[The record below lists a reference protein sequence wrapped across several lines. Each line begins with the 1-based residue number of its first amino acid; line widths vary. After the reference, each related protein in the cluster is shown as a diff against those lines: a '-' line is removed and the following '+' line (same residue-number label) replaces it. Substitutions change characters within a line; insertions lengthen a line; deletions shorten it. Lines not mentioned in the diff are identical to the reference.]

1 MTTEFDLRLALACA
15 ALRSGHDAKAI
26 PGLLRLGLDFVLTG
40 KLPAMDSE
48 AGLQPPGPYPVAKET
63 AQLAAKPAE
72 AVLQTAAVQS
82 AAVQLVGAQSAGVQS
97 AAIQATA
104 EQASAGKPQKQ
115 GVTSPNGTYLQPY
128 QVRALAVLREPHCVE
143 QAAALLKVSAASVK
157 SIFYVLR
164 AAGYDLPAFLPP
176 AAVTPKTEP
185 EYAPEYAPEKTPAQ
199 TAIKSAEI
207 EVAAAETSK
216 VDTTVDAGEVP
227 RFQDMTAPPGKAR
240 PPTEFELRVIEKRR
254 AGWDALRLSGYF
266 SMSIAEMNL
275 VLRKLE
281 AAGHLAADAPA

>member
-40 KLPAMDSE
+40 KLPAMDAE
-48 AGLQPPGPYPVAKET
+48 AGLQPPGPYPVAKAT

-72 AVLQTAAVQS
+72 TVLQTAAVQS
-82 AAVQLVGAQSAGVQS
+82 GGVLSAGVKP
-97 AAIQATA
+97 TA

-128 QVRALAVLREPHCVE
+128 QVRALAVLREPHSVE

-157 SIFYVLR
+157 SIFYGLR

-176 AAVTPKTEP
+176 AAATPKTEP

-199 TAIKSAEI
+199 PAIKSAEI
-207 EVAAAETSK
+207 KAAVVGTSK
-216 VDTTVDAGEVP
+216 TGENDLTSDAGEVP